1 LTIRISTE
9 AGETVTTIR
18 IEGQLTSSSVPDVRA
33 ACESANPSLR
43 LDLSGLRLADRD
55 GMPALRS
62 LSAAGSRL
70 ASLMVTLLLVAALP
84 LVAGAHEP
92 DKTAHGDLS
101 GSPHAEHGS
110 LSEVAHKLSDPTSNV
125 WALFTEFDLSFSD
138 GDVNT
143 GDPKIG
149 GDMNFQPILP
159 IPLYG
164 EGKDQWKI
172 IARPSF
178 PVIFSEPVPTGFN
191 RFNHIGGLGDTIL
204 PLPVTP
210 PAGNW
215 ILGLGP
221 TFLFPTATNDDLGRE
236 QFAIG
241 PTGIFGW
248 KNKHTTVGIFP
259 QYFFKIGSIDN
270 QANKPDASFMNLLYF
285 AYWNLPD
292 AWQIGMNPVITYD
305 NKATKGNKW
314 NVPLGLL
321 VTKTTAVGKR
331 PVKFQFGFEYS
342 VVSQDDFGKRFMIKF
357 NVIPVIQGLV
367 NKPIF
372 GRN

>member
-1 LTIRISTE
+1 MVRNLVTADWLPVRFILTLI
-9 AGETVTTIR
+9 
-18 IEGQLTSSSVPDVRA
+18 
-33 ACESANPSLR
+33 
-43 LDLSGLRLADRD
+43 
-55 GMPALRS
+55 
-62 LSAAGSRL
+62 
-70 ASLMVTLLLVAALP
+70 LVVSLP
-84 LVAGAHEP
+84 LVAGAHEA
-92 DKTAHGDLS
+92 DKLAHGDTS
-101 GSPHAEHGS
+101 GTPHAEHGS

-143 GDPKIG
+143 GNPKIG

-164 EGKDQWKI
+164 EGKDQWKV
-172 IARPSF
+172 IARPSI

-191 RFNHIGGLGDTIL
+191 RFNHIGGLGDITL

-236 QFAIG
+236 QFGIG
-241 PTGIFGW
+241 PAGILGW
-248 KNKHTTVGIFP
+248 KNKHTTVGVFP
-259 QYFFKIGSIDN
+259 QYFFKVGSIDN

-305 NKATKGNKW
+305 NKATSGNRW

-321 VTKTTAVGKR
+321 VTKTTAVGKT
-331 PVKFQFGFEYS
+331 PVKFQLGIEYS
-342 VVSQDDFGKRFMIKF
+342 IVSQDDFGKRFMVKL
-357 NVIPVIQGLV
+357 NVIPVIQGLIK
-367 NKPIF
+367 NPIF
-372 GRN
+372 GGN

>member
-1 LTIRISTE
+1 MTHRTAKLF
-9 AGETVTTIR
+9 
-18 IEGQLTSSSVPDVRA
+18 P
-33 ACESANPSLR
+33 R
-43 LDLSGLRLADRD
+43 LENA
-55 GMPALRS
+55 RS
-62 LSAAGSRL
+62 LFTGSIL
-70 ASLMVTLLLVAALP
+70 TLLIVVTLPLAATT
-84 LVAGAHEP
+84 ARAHDP
-92 DKTAHGDLS
+92 DPMAHGDLS
-101 GSPHAEHGS
+101 GTPHAEHGS
-110 LSEVAHKLSDPTSNV
+110 LAEVGHKLSDPTSNV
-125 WALFTEFDLSFSD
+125 WALFTEFDLSFND

-159 IPLYG
+159 IPLFG

-172 IARPSF
+172 IARPSI
-178 PVIFSEPVPTGFN
+178 PVIFSEPVPRKVFNGFH
-191 RFNHIGGLGDTIL
+191 HIGGLGDSIL
-204 PLPVTP
+204 PLLVNR

-236 QFAIG
+236 QFGIG
-241 PTGIFGW
+241 PAGILGW

-285 AYWNLPD
+285 AYWNLPE
-292 AWQIGMNPVITYD
+292 AWQIGMNPVITYN

-314 NVPLGLL
+314 NVPVGLMA
-321 VTKTTAVGKR
+321 TKTTLVGKR
-331 PVKFQFGFEYS
+331 PVKFQLGFEYS
-342 VVSQDDFGKRFMIKF
+342 VVSQDDFGKRFMIKL
-357 NVIPVIQGLV
+357 NVIPVIQGLI

-372 GRN
+372 GGN